1 MLYAITNLIIETCC
15 KITLLNNLE
24 KYSITLLGTRFVPGD
39 Y

>member
-1 MLYAITNLIIETCC
+1 MLYITSNPRIETCC
-15 KITLLNNLE
+15 KITLLNNRE